1 MPGQGQEASPSSA
14 GAWSGVGAGAG
25 AGLTRVPSLS
35 WAQEP
40 SGHGLPQL
48 PGGAHQLPRLE

>member
-14 GAWSGVGAGAG
+14 GAWSGVGAG